1 VNPRLAVR
9 LLKSPAAVQQAKASI
24 GMAAT
29 ENAARAAYQSARTKL
44 PDGGVAPLPLT
55 LAEALAEAEKTH
67 TFRQSKD
74 LQ

>member
-1 VNPRLAVR
+1 
-9 LLKSPAAVQQAKASI
+9 
-24 GMAAT
+24 M
-29 ENAARAAYQSARTKL
+29 ENAARAAYQSARTK
-44 PDGGVAPLPLT
+44 GGHLAPLPLT